1 MYTCNIISDVHYN
14 IIISSSNTVITCI
27 TNKETQSTSEQGYYI
42 NEY

>member
-14 IIISSSNTVITCI
+14 TKISSSDTAII
-27 TNKETQSTSEQGYYI
+27 TNKETQSTSEQGYYN

>member
-14 IIISSSNTVITCI
+14 TKISSSDTAITCI

-42 NEY
+42 NKY